1 MKLDECPKWG
11 LGPNN
16 ENVLQWEKAMKKFFR
31 KMPAGFT
38 FTSYSLKACGVEVLV
53 KKVLANEK
61 KLRQGG
67 AGPHHVPHQRVQHG

>member
-1 MKLDECPKWG
+1 
-11 LGPNN
+11 
-16 ENVLQWEKAMKKFFR
+16 MKKFFR

-38 FTSYSLKACGVEVLV
+38 FTSYRKCYSLKACGVEVLV

-67 AGPHHVPHQRVQHG
+67 AGRGLEILPCGGAPKFAKIATQKKIDKLN